1 MAKIRRPA
9 QAGAFYEGDAESLRK
24 EVEGCFLH
32 KLGPQRIPVVDKT
45 GPRKIRG
52 LVCPHAGFMYSGPV
66 AALSYFE
73 LASDGKPDTVVILG
87 PNHTGLGS
95 ALAVMNDGSWRTP
108 LGDVQIDN
116 KLADALVHESGLIDV
131 DDFAHLREHSI
142 EVQLPFLQF
151 LYGSDFK
158 FVPVCFMMQDLA
170 TAQEIGRSLV
180 EVLAGKNA
188 VIVASSDF
196 SHYEPAAVATKKD
209 LAALESRME
218 GKFVDLESRMTTVES
233 RMATKEDL
241 ADLES
246 RMATKEDLANIE
258 LGINGKQYL
267 ADFESKMATRFVTK
281 DYLDDKLA
289 DQTVEI
295 FERLDRREEKGRN
308 FRKGWLT

>member
-9 QAGAFYEGDAESLRK
+9 QAGAFYEGDAESLRR

-32 KLGPQRIPVVDKT
+32 KLGPRRIPVVDKT

-52 LVCPHAGFMYSGPV
+52 LVCPHAGYMYSGPV

-95 ALAVMNDGSWRTP
+95 PLAVVKDGFWRTP
-108 LGDVQIDN
+108 LGDVEIDG
-116 KLADALVHESGLIDV
+116 KVADELVHESGLIDV
-131 DDFAHLREHSI
+131 DDYAHLREHSI

-158 FVPVCFMMQDLA
+158 FVPICFMMQDLA

-196 SHYEPAAVATKKD
+196 SHYEPAAVASKKD
-209 LAALESRME
+209 LAAL
-218 GKFVDLESRMTTVES
+218 KAVE
-233 RMATKEDL
+233 A
-241 ADLES
+241 
-246 RMATKEDLANIE
+246 
-258 LGINGKQYL
+258 
-267 ADFESKMATRFVTK
+267 
-281 DYLDDKLA
+281 LDEKLFYS
-289 DQTVEI
+289 VV
-295 FERLDRREEKGRN
+295 EEKRVSACGYGPIAALITAAKGLGADEAKLLGYKSSGDVTGDFSSVVGYAAVSFKGAALN
-308 FRKGWLT
+308 FGSSGCI